1 MVYWTS
7 TIVAILVFSGHGAC
21 NVAASYKGPST
32 KGCARACTDLSK
44 SLPGKVTTAANAA
57 AFQQIQSG
65 YYSTFNSDLAPACF
79 VLPTTAQDVAAVVK
93 AAKKAQCPFAV
104 KGGGHTFFAG
114 ANSIQDGISIDL
126 QQLNQVTVNK
136 DGSASIGPGNR
147 WGRVY
152 ETLDPLGLTV
162 MGGRVSTVGVGGLLV
177 SGGLSFLH
185 PSQGL
190 GVDNIRNYQL
200 VNADGKVLE
209 VNQKN
214 NPDLFWALRGGGN
227 NFGIVTRFDVNTV
240 KHQSFWGGG
249 INYNISELEP
259 LMKAYNR
266 LAQPETQDPKATTWF
281 APVYYPKTDFWLI
294 NTEPV
299 YADPVSTT
307 PEIFTPFME
316 SPNQL
321 SNSIRIANISSLAQ
335 DTTPTPGN
343 TVAEWD
349 ITMKMNTEVVHYM
362 HQRINDGAM
371 NHPAIDLIAF
381 PVQILGKTTLSHTKN
396 RGGNALGLSESD
408 GPLLIVQL
416 GLSWPAGASEAD
428 DEAIY
433 ALGDALMRDVK
444 QWSVK
449 KGLEHRYIYMNY
461 AGRSQNVFEGYGAK
475 NHARLRQVAKKYDP
489 EGVFQKLVPG
499 GKKVF

>member
-1 MVYWTS
+1 M
-7 TIVAILVFSGHGAC
+7 
-21 NVAASYKGPST
+21 
-32 KGCARACTDLSK
+32 
-44 SLPGKVTTAANAA
+44 
-57 AFQQIQSG
+57 
-65 YYSTFNSDLAPACF
+65 
-79 VLPTTAQDVAAVVK
+79 VK

-190 GVDNIRNYQL
+190 GVDNIRSYQL

-240 KHQSFWGGG
+240 KHQGFWGGS

-281 APVYYPKTDFWLI
+281 APVYFPKTGLWLI
-294 NTEPV
+294 SE
-299 YADPVSTT
+299 
-307 PEIFTPFME
+307 FTP
-316 SPNQL
+316 Q
-321 SNSIRIANISSLAQ
+321 
-335 DTTPTPGN
+335 
-343 TVAEWD
+343 
-349 ITMKMNTEVVHYM
+349 H
-362 HQRINDGAM
+362 
-371 NHPAIDLIAF
+371 
-381 PVQILGKTTLSHTKN
+381 
-396 RGGNALGLSESD
+396 
-408 GPLLIVQL
+408 
-416 GLSWPAGASEAD
+416 
-428 DEAIY
+428 
-433 ALGDALMRDVK
+433 
-444 QWSVK
+444 
-449 KGLEHRYIYMNY
+449 
-461 AGRSQNVFEGYGAK
+461 
-475 NHARLRQVAKKYDP
+475 
-489 EGVFQKLVPG
+489 
-499 GKKVF
+499 